1 MKKNPESAFC
11 CKKKKL
17 DVACFNMR
25 LQELGVDS
33 LQKVWTLLQKIE
45 EELLIF
51 ERKILKVTVRVK
63 ELLEK
68 I

>member
-1 MKKNPESAFC
+1 
-11 CKKKKL
+11 
-17 DVACFNMR
+17 MR